1 LFNQR
6 NNVRR
11 LFRVAKK
18 LRGNESGVT
27 LLETLVALAILGLVA
42 VVFLNGLTTAA
53 QATIIADKQATAE
66 SLVRSQMEYVKS
78 QPYINYADSA
88 TEYPSA
94 PIPSGKDYSGYSV
107 IIAAEPIDPDTGLP
121 LLSGDDGV
129 QKITVTVKHRNKL
142 VLTIEDYKVDRLEG
156 E

>member
-1 LFNQR
+1 MFSPR
-6 NNVRR
+6 NNARR

-42 VVFLNGLTTAA
+42 VAFLNGLTTAA

-78 QPYINYADSA
+78 QPYA
-88 TEYPSA
+88 TSYTPA
-94 PIPSGKDYSGYSV
+94 PIPDEYEDEGYSATIV
-107 IIAAEPIDPDTGLP
+107 VEPLPDPD
-121 LLSGDDGV
+121 DGI
-129 QKITVTVKHRNKL
+129 QKITVTVKRGAKII
-142 VLTIEDYKVDRLEG
+142 LTIEDYKVDRLEG

>member
-1 LFNQR
+1 MFNQR

-42 VVFLNGLTTAA
+42 VAFLNGLTTAA

-66 SLVRSQMEYVKS
+66 SLVRSEIECVKS
-78 QPYINYADSA
+78 QDYKSPGQGPYQNREQRYEFVMP
-88 TEYPSA
+88 T
-94 PIPSGKDYSGYSV
+94 GYSV
-107 IIAAEPIDPDTGLP
+107 EIDVTPINPDTGEP
-121 LLSGDDGV
+121 LSPGEDVGI
-129 QKITVTVKHRNKL
+129 QKITVTVNHRDKL
-142 VLTIEDYKVDRLEG
+142 VLTVEDYKVDR
-156 E
+156 

>member
-1 LFNQR
+1 MFSQR

-42 VVFLNGLTTAA
+42 VAFLNGLTTAA

-66 SLVRSQMEYVKS
+66 SLVRSQMEYVKTL
-78 QPYINYADSA
+78 NYEPDV
-88 TEYPSA
+88 TEYPLA
-94 PIPSGKDYSGYSV
+94 PIPDEYEDEGYSATIV
-107 IIAAEPIDPDTGLP
+107 VEPLHEP
-121 LLSGDDGV
+121 DDGI
-129 QKITVTVKHRNKL
+129 QKITVIVNHRDKE
-142 VLTIEDYKVDRLEG
+142 VLRVEDYKVDRLEG
-156 E
+156 G